1 CLSAANRVVE
11 VNEMW
16 RAREKELELESKMK
30 TRTNGRID
38 SRSHKRKND
47 SRDQSPVSKTQR
59 DRPYG
64 ASFSSRDSHSSSYS
78 DWEDGLGDDEIE
90 EFLRSR
96 SVTVSINTMDEIR

>member
-1 CLSAANRVVE
+1 
-11 VNEMW
+11 MW

-38 SRSHKRKND
+38 SRSQKRKND
-47 SRDQSPVSKTQR
+47 SRDQSPVFKIQR

-78 DWEDGLGDDEIE
+78 DREDGLDDDEIE

-96 SVTVSINTMDEIR
+96 SVTISINNTLGEIK